1 MTTPVTTPLA
11 RLQELVVVDGELSAA
26 EAAASVHSEL
36 PDLSPTVIIDEL
48 TGVSRLDRQVS
59 DALAR
64 NHGLRLAEDWL
75 YDFLTADDAE
85 DLELSHIRTVRRL
98 IGAGATWRR
107 IVRDQK

>member
-11 RLQELVVVDGELSAA
+11 RLQELVVVDGDLPAA
-26 EAAASVHSEL
+26 ETAASILSEL
-36 PDLSPTVIIDEL
+36 PGLSPKVIIDQL
-48 TGVSRLDRQVS
+48 TGVARLDRQVS

-75 YDFLTADDAE
+75 YDFLTAGAE
-85 DLELSHIRTVRRL
+85 DRELSHIRTVRRL

>member
-1 MTTPVTTPLA
+1 MTTSTTTPLI
-11 RLQELVVVDGELSAA
+11 RLQELVVDVELSAA
-26 EAAASVHSEL
+26 EAAASVRSEL
-36 PDLSPTVIIDEL
+36 PDLSPTVIIDQL
-48 TGVSRLDRQVS
+48 TGVTSLDRQIS

-75 YDFLTADDAE
+75 YDFLTADDVE
-85 DLELSHIRTVRRL
+85 DRGVSHIRTVRRL